1 MATRKRD
8 EDKRGRLEVLC
19 RPSFKPNLRARR
31 VLPLELPEFLI
42 YALEQRVAE
51 ANVGTSAEDT
61 STLNHYIESELVN
74 LITVRDVAELE
85 IDAPGFGAAVQ
96 QWLDEIEP

>member
-1 MATRKRD
+1 MPKKKKSQS
-8 EDKRGRLEVLC
+8 ERGRLGILC
-19 RPSFKPNLRARR
+19 RLSFSRDLKTRR
-31 VLPLELPEFLI
+31 TVPLELPEFLI

-51 ANVGTSAEDT
+51 ANIGMAIEDT

-85 IDAPGFGAAVQ
+85 ISAPGFGAAVQ
-96 QWLDEIEP
+96 QWLDEIQA

>member
-8 EDKRGRLEVLC
+8 EDKRGRSQAFC
-19 RPSFKPNLRARR
+19 RPSFKRSLFARR

-51 ANVGTSAEDT
+51 ANMGTSDEDT

-74 LITVRDVAELE
+74 LITLRDVAELE
-85 IDAPGFGAAVQ
+85 VGAPGFGAAVQ